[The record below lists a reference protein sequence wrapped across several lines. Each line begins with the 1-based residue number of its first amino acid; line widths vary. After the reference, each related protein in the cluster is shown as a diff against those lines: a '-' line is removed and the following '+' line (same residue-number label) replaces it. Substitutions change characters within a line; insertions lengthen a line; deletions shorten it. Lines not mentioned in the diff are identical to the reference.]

1 MSKAERVLDI
11 ALAGLIG
18 GVLVGCGGDGGD
30 PYQPPLPSLVHHV
43 EVSPAVDTLQAIGA
57 TRRYS
62 AVAKAANG
70 NTVTGINFTWSSTA
84 TGVATVAS
92 DGTVT
97 AVGNGTA
104 TIRAKTG
111 DVTGTGTAVV
121 VQVAASIDLSPTPV
135 GLAPGESVQ
144 IEVSAEDANGHSI
157 ARPSLTWKSS
167 HPSIATVNSNG
178 LVTALNEGQATI
190 TATSDAA
197 SAGATVTVLTVGL
210 VTIRNLVNDPFVD
223 HLISYLETGT
233 GASLEI
239 AMRDMAYALGEGDEA
254 KLSAALTTAHSIVAS
269 GSQDD
274 AVLLAYL
281 DLVLDHCRTILD
293 QLLTA

>member
-1 MSKAERVLDI
+1 MSKAEWVFSI
-11 ALAGLIG
+11 VLAGLSGALFI
-18 GVLVGCGGDGGD
+18 GCGGDGEPFG
-30 PYQPPLPSLVHHV
+30 PPPPEVDHV
-43 EVSPAVDTLQAIGA
+43 DVSPAVDTLQAIGA

-62 AVAKAANG
+62 AVAKNASG
-70 NTVTGINFTWSSTA
+70 GTVTGVTFTWSSTA

-111 DVTGTGTAVV
+111 DVTGTATAVV
-121 VQVAASIDLSPTPV
+121 VQVAVSIDLSPTPV
-135 GLAPGESVQ
+135 GLAPGETVQ
-144 IEVSAEDANGHSI
+144 LEVSAEDANGHSI
-157 ARPSLTWKSS
+157 ARPSLTWTSS

-190 TATSDAA
+190 TAMSDAA
-197 SAGATVTVLTVGL
+197 SAGSTVTVLSAGL

-223 HLISYLETGT
+223 HLIGYLETGT
-233 GASLEI
+233 AANLEI
-239 AMRDMAYALGEGDEA
+239 AMRDMAKALGEGDEA

-281 DLVLDHCRTILD
+281 DLVLDHCRAILD
-293 QLLTA
+293 QQLTA